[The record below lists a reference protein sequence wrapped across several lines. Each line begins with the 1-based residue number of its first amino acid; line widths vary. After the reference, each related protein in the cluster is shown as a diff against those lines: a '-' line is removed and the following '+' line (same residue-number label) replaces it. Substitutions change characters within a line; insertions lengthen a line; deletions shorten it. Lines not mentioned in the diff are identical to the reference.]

1 MGIQTHVED
10 LEPVSWALMALAILL
25 VIVRLTIRYTATR
38 ELRTE
43 DIMVGAAM
51 LMDIGATVALALAV
65 QLGGLGKH
73 QVTLT
78 QKQND
83 ARTKANYVQHLLY
96 IAVIA
101 TAKISMTI
109 FFQRLAVKKIH
120 HRITWA
126 LAVIIALWAFSSEF
140 VVAFQCPMPH
150 PWDPTAYPAGSCL
163 PEKIWL
169 YVTVVDCLTE
179 ALIMALPFWIIWNVR
194 IPRRKKW
201 LIQTLFAFRIVYVP
215 RHTQNPAPFDTSYD
229 QTGYWLWTD
238 LHSTIAIIAA
248 CIPALK
254 PFLEWSAGRIAGT
267 ISSSSGAN
275 AGSTGAAAAYA
286 AYAVD
291 RRSSRATRS
300 RGYSGCGDGADADG
314 KVYRMRAFSGGA
326 AGGKTG
332 GRVTDR
338 AVRDGGG
345 GGGGG
350 DDDDDDDDDDGV
362 TRERSSRESVAESE
376 VGIISAGGGG
386 GSQKAEWGEAEAEA
400 SSDGCSHM
408 SPTRRTADDYDVGG
422 ERGLHAL

>member
-73 QVTLT
+73 QATLT

-83 ARTKANYVQHLLY
+83 ARTKANYAQHLLY

-109 FFQRLAVKKIH
+109 FFRRLAVKKIH

-126 LAVIIALWAFSSEF
+126 LAVIIALWALSSEF

-215 RHTQNPAPFDTSYD
+215 RHPECPLAQP
-229 QTGYWLWTD
+229 
-238 LHSTIAIIAA
+238 
-248 CIPALK
+248 
-254 PFLEWSAGRIAGT
+254 R
-267 ISSSSGAN
+267 
-275 AGSTGAAAAYA
+275 
-286 AYAVD
+286 
-291 RRSSRATRS
+291 
-300 RGYSGCGDGADADG
+300 
-314 KVYRMRAFSGGA
+314 
-326 AGGKTG
+326 GGK
-332 GRVTDR
+332 D
-338 AVRDGGG
+338 
-345 GGGGG
+345 
-350 DDDDDDDDDDGV
+350 
-362 TRERSSRESVAESE
+362 
-376 VGIISAGGGG
+376 
-386 GSQKAEWGEAEAEA
+386 
-400 SSDGCSHM
+400 
-408 SPTRRTADDYDVGG
+408 
-422 ERGLHAL
+422 

>member
-51 LMDIGATVALALAV
+51 
-65 QLGGLGKH
+65 
-73 QVTLT
+73 
-78 QKQND
+78 
-83 ARTKANYVQHLLY
+83 ANYAQHLLY

-109 FFQRLAVKKIH
+109 FFRRLAVKKIH

-126 LAVIIALWAFSSEF
+126 LAVIIALWALSSEF

-215 RHTQNPAPFDTSYD
+215 RHPESPAKPAAFDTSYD

-267 ISSSSGAN
+267 ISSSSGN
-275 AGSTGAAAAYA
+275 ASAAAAYA
-286 AYAVD
+286 AYAVN
-291 RRSSRATRS
+291 RRSSTRP
-300 RGYSGCGDGADADG
+300 RGYSGCGDGSSGAEADDG
-314 KVYRMRAFSGGA
+314 KVYRMRAFSGS
-326 AGGKTG
+326 AGGKTR

-338 AVRDGGG
+338 AVRDDGGG
-345 GGGGG
+345 
-350 DDDDDDDDDDGV
+350 DDDDGV
-362 TRERSSRESVAESE
+362 TRRCSRESVAESE
-376 VGIISAGGGG
+376 VGIISAGSGG
-386 GSQKAEWGEAEAEA
+386 GSQKAEWGEAEA